1 MIAPVLPPVSWER
14 MVNAVEKVRRRLL
27 RAAAALEAAGIPY
40 AATGGNAVAAHVSR
54 VDDSAVRNTRDV
66 DLIVRREDLPRVR
79 FALEAAGF
87 LYLSENRRHAAGIDI
102 FLDGPGSK
110 AGDGVHLLFGGE
122 KVRDE
127 YAHPAA
133 DPDESEP
140 APGFRVVT
148 LDALVRMKLTSY
160 RRKDQVHLLDMIGVG
175 LIDETWP
182 DRVPTELRDRLV
194 ALLEDPDG

>member
-1 MIAPVLPPVSWER
+1 MIAPVLRPISWER
-14 MVNAVEKVRRRLL
+14 MSNAVEKVRRRLL
-27 RAAAALEAAGIPY
+27 KAAAALEAAGIPY

-79 FALEAAGF
+79 LALEAVGF
-87 LYLSENRRHAAGIDI
+87 IYRHAAGIDI

-122 KVRDE
+122 KVRDT
-127 YAHPAA
+127 YTHPAA

-140 APGFRVVT
+140 APGFQVVT

-160 RRKDQVHLLDMIGVG
+160 RDKDRVHLRDMIGVG
-175 LIDETWP
+175 LIDDTWP
-182 DRVPTELRDRLV
+182 DRVPAELRDRLV